1 MLDYNHWDKII
12 IYINNFKT
20 KYILKTEDIVS
31 IFKKHSLNIIIE
43 IVYVHLMKKI
53 VEIVEILIYYSLK
66 ILD

>member
-1 MLDYNHWDKII
+1 M
-12 IYINNFKT
+12 
-20 KYILKTEDIVS
+20 LKTEDIVS